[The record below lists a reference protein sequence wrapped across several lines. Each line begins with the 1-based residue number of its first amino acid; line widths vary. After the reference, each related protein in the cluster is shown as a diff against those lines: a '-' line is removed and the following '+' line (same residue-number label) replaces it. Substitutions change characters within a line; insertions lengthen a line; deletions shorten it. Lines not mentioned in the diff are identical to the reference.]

1 MRYHFN
7 GPSPNKAQVFIGMYF
22 YPKPKADANLTLTQ
36 SEKDEIT
43 RLNKEL
49 SSTKAQLAQVQS
61 EPIIIEKMLPSD
73 IELVRAEVLNENRT
87 KFSRV
92 STNKSTNFL
101 LREPNH
107 MFDSSFCRG
116 FRVCP

>member
-1 MRYHFN
+1 MDIHFH
-7 GPSPNKAQVFIGMYF
+7 GPGANYNVRILMGMYF
-22 YPKPKADANLTLTQ
+22 HPLPKADANLTLTQ

-61 EPIIIEKMLPSD
+61 EPIIFEKMLPSD

-92 STNKSTNFL
+92 SKIEQKYQLFT
-101 LREPNH
+101 P
-107 MFDSSFCRG
+107 
-116 FRVCP
+116 